1 MRFAGDDAGREE
13 LVLLDAALEAGRA
26 VTCAGRVVVPLL
38 DGRGACLGYLVAD
51 RGGAPLELADAD
63 LHLLSTLGAVG
74 GVLLAKAAEREELE
88 RALEELRRADELKAE
103 FVSIASH
110 ELRAPIAVVCG
121 ITATLQRRAGELA
134 PRQADE
140 LRAALYDQTVRLN
153 DLTEQL
159 LDLSRVDAGRVRVEP
174 RAFKPRAAVDEL
186 VRRLADE
193 PAIDV
198 AIDPGCEVVADP
210 VAFERVV
217 ENLLTNAVK
226 YGRAPIAVRG
236 DCDRLVVE
244 DSGPGV
250 AADFVPHL
258 FERFTRA
265 GGVPRSVAG
274 AGLGLAIARAFAT
287 ARGRRADVRAGRAL
301 RLAFRVR
308 VQARGSSTVNVEPR
322 RPSETTQMRPCMRCT
337 SSLQM

>member
-1 MRFAGDDAGREE
+1 MRR
-13 LVLLDAALEAGRA
+13 
-26 VTCAGRVVVPLL
+26 
-38 DGRGACLGYLVAD
+38 
-51 RGGAPLELADAD
+51 
-63 LHLLSTLGAVG
+63 STSSSA
-74 GVLLAKAAEREELE
+74 
-88 RALEELRRADELKAE
+88 
-103 FVSIASH
+103 
-110 ELRAPIAVVCG
+110 
-121 ITATLQRRAGELA
+121 
-134 PRQADE
+134 
-140 LRAALYDQTVRLN
+140 
-153 DLTEQL
+153 
-159 LDLSRVDAGRVRVEP
+159 
-174 RAFKPRAAVDEL
+174 
-186 VRRLADE
+186 RLADE

-287 ARGRRADVRAGRAL
+287 AAGGELTYEPAEPSGSRFVF
-301 RLAFRVR
+301 AFRR
-308 VQARGSSTVNVEPR
+308 EAARR
-322 RPSETTQMRPCMRCT
+322 
-337 SSLQM
+337 